1 MNVLLRLLWTMAG
14 SLLARR
20 LPYLVPSTI
29 SLRVL
34 PHDCDP
40 NWHLTNARYLSFCD
54 VAMVALVIRTNFWW
68 RALRKRWRGV
78 IGASQV
84 LYLREIKPFSRCTIT
99 STVLGWDAM
108 YFYVEHRFLVKDQLH
123 TVVWSRLA
131 LLHRGQV
138 LPAPQAVRLLG
149 AACPSPGLPE
159 AVLRW
164 RDNLQAA
171 VGQFKEYRPDQSAPA
186 DATASAHPGRMVLP
200 SIEKTT
206 RS

>member
-1 MNVLLRLLWTMAG
+1 MNVLVRLLWTMAR

-68 RALRKRWRGV
+68 LALRKRWRGV
-78 IGASQV
+78 IGASQI
-84 LYLREIKPFSRCTIT
+84 LYLREIRPFSRCTIT

-123 TVVWSRLA
+123 GVVWSRLA

-138 LPAPQAVRLLG
+138 LAAPQAIRLLG

-164 RDNLQAA
+164 RDNLQEA
-171 VGQFKEYRPDQSAPA
+171 VGQFKGHRPDQQALPA
-186 DATASAHPGRMVLP
+186 MESRPHPGTMTFP
-200 SIEKTT
+200 GIEKTT